1 MFSSAAHPVKSPP
14 GPYKGLFVR
23 FITLVAKNVVHR
35 PVRTI
40 LTTVGLAVA
49 ISAVVILVGIS
60 WNFQQSF
67 MAIYQTKGIDLV
79 VVRAGSSNQLSS
91 SLDIRMGDTL
101 EKIEGVAEVSPSL
114 VDTVGFEEKNLVAV
128 LVNGWVP
135 GSRLFQG
142 VRMIDGRAIQEGDD
156 KVVMLGR
163 VVALTLEKKA
173 GDALQIAGVPFRVV
187 GTFES
192 DSWFENGGIVMPL
205 RTLQQ
210 MMGKE
215 GQVTGFLVRAAHSD
229 SKFINELR
237 HRIESTLSGVAATPA
252 RDHVESDTQIRLA
265 KAMAWTT
272 AAVALILGSVG
283 MLNTML
289 MSIFERTREIGI
301 LRAVGWRRRR
311 VLQLVLGE
319 ALVIALMGTVLGMVL
334 AALGLRAITMAP
346 TARGFINPNL
356 PPEVMLIA
364 LAMGVGL
371 SLLGG
376 LYPAVRAASLEPTE
390 ALRYE

>member
-1 MFSSAAHPVKSPP
+1 MEDELK
-14 GPYKGLFVR
+14 K
-23 FITLVAKNVVHR
+23 
-35 PVRTI
+35 
-40 LTTVGLAVA
+40 
-49 ISAVVILVGIS
+49 
-60 WNFQQSF
+60 
-67 MAIYQTKGIDLV
+67 ID
-79 VVRAGSSNQLSS
+79 
-91 SLDIRMGDTL
+91 
-101 EKIEGVAEVSPSL
+101 GVAEVSPSL

-128 LVNGWVP
+128 LVNGWIP
-135 GSRLFQG
+135 GSSLFRG
-142 VRMIDGRAIQEGDD
+142 VRIIDGRAIQEGDQNA
-156 KVVMLGR
+156 VMLGR

-173 GDALQIAGVPFRVV
+173 GDPLTIAGVPFHVV
-187 GTFES
+187 GIFES
-192 DSWFENGGIVMPL
+192 DSWFENGGMVMPL
-205 RTLQQ
+205 QTLQQ

-215 GQVTGFLVRAAHSD
+215 GQVTGFLIRATSSD
-229 SKFINELR
+229 SKFITDLR
-237 HRIESTLSGVAATPA
+237 KRIESKLSGIAATPA

-311 VLQLVLGE
+311 VLELVLGE
-319 ALVIALMGTVLGMVL
+319 ALVIALMGSVLGMIL
-334 AALGLRAITMAP
+334 AVAGLRAITMAP

-356 PPEVMLIA
+356 PPEVLLIA